1 MTDAGGSGG
10 RRVHPSDE
18 VRAALDAGRP
28 LVALE
33 TSVLAQGLPWPRN
46 LEAAREMDGRVRGA
60 GAVPAWV
67 AVRDGRVL
75 VGLSGSELE
84 QLSTPRAGVVK
95 VARRDY
101 PAVLASGAA
110 GATTVSATLWAAS
123 RVGIEVMATGG
134 IGGVHPRSGDVSA
147 DLLELARLPGL
158 VVCAGP
164 KSIVDPVA
172 TLERLEELGV
182 LVVGYACT
190 RLPFFVVPDA
200 GIPLEH
206 RVDTPAEAAAVARA
220 RRDLGVASAVL
231 LCHPVPGDAALGR
244 AEVDAAV
251 RACERRAETSGI
263 AGKAVTPFLLSCL
276 AEVTVGR
283 SLEANLALLRA
294 NASLAAQVAVS
305 LAGAETRSCPDPPR

>member
-1 MTDAGGSGG
+1 MTSAGEADGP
-10 RRVHPSDE
+10 RVRPSDE
-18 VRAALDAGRP
+18 VRAALGASRP

-46 LEAAREMDGRVRGA
+46 LEAAREMDARVRRE

-67 AVRDGRVL
+67 AVGEGRVQ
-75 VGLSGSELE
+75 VGLSAQDLE
-84 QLSTPRAGVVK
+84 QLSTPGVGVVK

-101 PAVLASGAA
+101 PAVLASGAT
-110 GATTVSATLWAAS
+110 GATTVSATLWAAA
-123 RVGIEVMATGG
+123 RLGIDVMATGG
-134 IGGVHPRSGDVSA
+134 IGGVHRHTGDVSA

-182 LVVGYACT
+182 LVMGYGCD
-190 RLPFFVVPDA
+190 RLPFFVVTDGGVA
-200 GIPLEH
+200 LEH
-206 RVDTPAEAAAVARA
+206 RVDAPAEAAAVARA
-220 RRDLGVASAVL
+220 GRELGVTSAVL
-231 LCHPVPGDAALGR
+231 LCQPVPGERALGR

-251 RACERRAETSGI
+251 RTCERRAQTGGI

-276 AEVTVGR
+276 AEVTGGR
-283 SLEANLALLRA
+283 SLEANVALLAA

-305 LAGAETRSCPDPPR
+305 LAGA